1 MCFVPLG
8 HYEAERLLL
17 SRGVDVD
24 ALNFRRVSPLQL
36 AAGKGHDQAVKIL
49 LEHGADVSCYILLFA
64 LATLGIFQG
73 FHLCTLYYDVQ
84 QNTWWTVDTSFF
96 SIHCLRSGIL

>member
-1 MCFVPLG
+1 VCFVPLG
-8 HYEAERLLL
+8 HYEAVRLLL

-49 LEHGADVSCYILLFA
+49 LEHGADVSCYILPLWSFCTGNSRY
-64 LATLGIFQG
+64 LPRISSLHTL
-73 FHLCTLYYDVQ
+73 L
-84 QNTWWTVDTSFF
+84 
-96 SIHCLRSGIL
+96 